1 MPELVVATFNIH
13 GGVDGWGRPF
23 DAAAACRRLGADV
36 LVVEE
41 VWCPDAGPGLV
52 EELAGDPG
60 VEVRTLPMA
69 PGRLRPPP
77 PGADGRW
84 GPRWPHRATRGL
96 RALAG
101 RDDQGDGAGRAGDDR
116 GAVRG
121 TIGLALVS
129 SLPIRRIDKVDL
141 GRMPG
146 DRSRRGALVAE
157 IDVAGRPLLVAATHM
172 SHLRQGSLLQLQ
184 RLRRAL
190 PPPDATAA
198 ALIGDMNLWGP
209 PLTLLLPG
217 WRRAVRARTWP
228 AWRPIAQSDH
238 VLVTPPVE
246 VRTGETVRVGNSDH
260 LAVRATL
267 VVP

>member
-1 MPELVVATFNIH
+1 MPEVVVATFNIH

-23 DAAAACRRLGADV
+23 DAAAACRRLDVDV
-36 LVVEE
+36 LVLQE
-41 VWCPDAGPGLV
+41 VWSPGTGPGLV
-52 EELAGDPG
+52 EELAADPG
-60 VEVRTLPMA
+60 AEIRFLPMA
-69 PGRLRPPP
+69 PGRLIPPP

-84 GPRWPHRATRGL
+84 GPRWPHRAARGL

-101 RDDQGDGAGRAGDDR
+101 RDDAADGGGLAGVDRA
-116 GAVRG
+116 AVRG

-129 SLPIRRIDKVDL
+129 RLPIRRIDAVDL

-146 DRSRRGALVAE
+146 DRSRRGALIAE
-157 IDVAGRPLLVAATHM
+157 IEVAGRPLLVAATHM
-172 SHLRQGSLLQLQ
+172 SHLRQGSLLQLR

-190 PPPDATAA
+190 PPPGGTAA
-198 ALIGDMNLWGP
+198 VLMGDMNMWGP
-209 PLTLLLPG
+209 PLALLFPG

-238 VLVTPPVE
+238 VLVTPSVE
-246 VRTGETVRVGNSDH
+246 VRRGETMLVGNSDH
-260 LAVRATL
+260 VAVRATL